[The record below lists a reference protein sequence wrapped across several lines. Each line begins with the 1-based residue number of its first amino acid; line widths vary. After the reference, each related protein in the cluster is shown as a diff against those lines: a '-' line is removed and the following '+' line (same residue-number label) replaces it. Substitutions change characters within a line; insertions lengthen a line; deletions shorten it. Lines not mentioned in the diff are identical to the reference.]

1 MNTMQLTTY
10 VALKTR
16 PLRYSMFSAVAKRTG
31 QHYWT
36 IHAVMD
42 YDPTVDE
49 DSVTDPIARMNQLY
63 KDWVNNHGGLE

>member
-1 MNTMQLTTY
+1 
-10 VALKTR
+10 
-16 PLRYSMFSAVAKRTG
+16 MFSAVAKRTG